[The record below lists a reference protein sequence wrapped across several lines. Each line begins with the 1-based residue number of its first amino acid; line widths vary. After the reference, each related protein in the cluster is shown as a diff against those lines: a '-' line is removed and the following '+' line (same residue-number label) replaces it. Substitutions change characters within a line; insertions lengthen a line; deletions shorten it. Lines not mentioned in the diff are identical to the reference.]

1 MSQFGPLNRILIPVL
16 RPSSFPVGPV
26 TAVPDFAIQQHSI
39 FYGCNYGKTFSY
51 SCHAA
56 ACLPACLYTS
66 QVFSSSSSIME
77 NAIWRM
83 AAGQLGRR
91 RGRSV
96 MWQSRSTRQ
105 NLGGRRSTLV
115 FLPLHGSFFLRSVV
129 GCAQLKPHRQRERTL
144 LTTDGERTPRVE

>member
-1 MSQFGPLNRILIPVL
+1 MSQFGPLNRILIL
-16 RPSSFPVGPV
+16 LLGPV
-26 TAVPDFAIQQHSI
+26 TAVPPFPDFAIQPPI

-56 ACLPACLYTS
+56 ACLYTS

-83 AAGQLGRR
+83 AAGQLGGEKCHVAIAWHASKF
-91 RGRSV
+91 GRAKV
-96 MWQSRSTRQ
+96 NSRFSA
-105 NLGGRRSTLV
+105 V
-115 FLPLHGSFFLRSVV
+115 AWIFFLRSVV

-144 LTTDGERTPRVE
+144 WTTDRERTPRLVE